1 MRDNVYQSHYQKD
14 KELILTKAK
23 EYYKTIEID

>member
-1 MRDNVYQSHYQKD
+1 MTDNVYQSHYQKD
-14 KELILTKAK
+14 KVLILTKAK